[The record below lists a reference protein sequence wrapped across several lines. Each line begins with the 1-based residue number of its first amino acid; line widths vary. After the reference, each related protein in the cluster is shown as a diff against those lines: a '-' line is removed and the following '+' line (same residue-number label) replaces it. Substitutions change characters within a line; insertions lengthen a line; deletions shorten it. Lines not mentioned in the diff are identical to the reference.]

1 MEEEY
6 RRWHKVQVISSIIYA
21 FFMILLW
28 LATYFESSHT
38 LMITMAVVATA
49 SLVTTIVSGLIR
61 AYIGYKSGIKSTKKD
76 LVIVIIA
83 FILTIIY
90 LAIKYH

>member
-6 RRWHKVQVISSIIYA
+6 RRWHKVQVISSIVYA

-28 LATYFESSHT
+28 LAIYFELSYT

-61 AYIGYKSGIKSTKKD
+61 AFVAHKIGIKSTKKD

-83 FILTIIY
+83 FILTTIY
-90 LAIKYH
+90 LAIKYL

>member
-1 MEEEY
+1 MEGRY
-6 RRWHKVQVISSIIYA
+6 RKWHKMQIVSSIFYA
-21 FFMILLW
+21 IFMALLW
-28 LATYFESSHT
+28 LAIYFNSSNT
-38 LMITMAVVATA
+38 LIITMAVIATA